1 MNMMR
6 EARLR
11 RDLNNVA
18 GQVQD
23 LLDRL
28 SDEGSDRLQSL
39 RDRASD
45 LSSIARDKFSDL
57 SSSARDSALMAAK
70 ATQGYVR
77 ENPWR
82 AIGIGAAA
90 GLLISYLALRR
101 R

>member
-23 LLDRL
+23 LLERL

-39 RDRASD
+39 RDRASG

-57 SSSARDSALMAAK
+57 SSSARDSAVMAAK
-70 ATQGYVR
+70 ATHGYVR

-82 AIGIGAAA
+82 AIGVGAAA
-90 GLLISYLALRR
+90 GLLIGYLATRR